1 MVHFILWYLVVT
13 ILGLAAFPIL
23 SSLLPNLPD
32 KGYIFSRTFGLL
44 FVGYVFWLCGIL
56 GITDNSVGG
65 ILFAVLILVG
75 LSVYTA
81 ARRGW
86 GDITRWMKSHR
97 TLIIVSE
104 LLFLFAF
111 ALWAYIR
118 SLNPDIVGTEK
129 PMELA
134 FINAISRSDTFPPHD
149 PWLAGYAI
157 SYYYF
162 GYVLVAMLAKITATA
177 GGVAFNLGVS
187 LTFGLSVLGSYG
199 VVYNLLKM
207 ANPKEG
213 RFPAISALLG
223 PFFTVIVSNW
233 EGFLHFLHSR
243 GFFWRQDASGQWTS
257 GFWRWLDILDLVD
270 PPTGQS
276 FGHWWWWR
284 ASRVIQDI
292 DFHGNGKEVIS
303 EFPFFSYL
311 LGDLHPHV
319 LAMPFGFLLM
329 GLALAV
335 FIRREEKRF
344 RWLGLFPIHLPLG
357 MFAVIA
363 LAAGGMSFL
372 NIWDFPMYV
381 ALLAAAYALRDVL
394 QREGWHPGLILKD
407 FLSFGIAVGA
417 TGFALYLPFFI
428 GFDSQAGGLI
438 PNLLYVTPG
447 SQLWVMFGPLFVPV
461 FAFLFFLWRKQG
473 GNQNLRMGF
482 MVSMAV
488 MLYLLIFSLILV
500 GVIPLIPP
508 LQGVGSVIQVYMSSI
523 GAPSLQAAVSE
534 GLLKR
539 LTTPGTWLTLLIMG
553 TMAIGILWKAK
564 PEEEEQDLPV
574 DREDQAYRF
583 SLLLIVAGM
592 LLVLVPE
599 FVYLRDL
606 FGYRLNTIFKFYY
619 LAWLMWSVAAAF
631 GTIVL
636 FQRLRLPW
644 SSVFAVL
651 FTLSLVMALVYPA
664 MGLWSRTN
672 GFNPITGKTL
682 DGADYFKN
690 YLPDDAAAVAWLK
703 QAPFGVVVESVGGSY
718 SSHAR
723 ISTYSGLPTILGW
736 DFHEIQWRGTS
747 ELVNPRKQEVKTLY
761 CSGDWTETERILNTY
776 DVRYVV
782 VGGMERATYTAD
794 LDNCPGG
801 LQEAKFSEH
810 MQILFQQGQVT
821 IYGR

>member
-1 MVHFILWYLVVT
+1 MLHFIFWYLVVSV
-13 ILGLAAFPIL
+13 LGLVAFPIL

-44 FVGYVFWLCGIL
+44 FVGYVHWLLGIL
-56 GITDNSVGG
+56 KITDNSAGG
-65 ILFAVLILVG
+65 ILFSILIVVG
-75 LSVYTA
+75 LSVYA
-81 ARRGW
+81 VIRRGW
-86 GDITRWMKSHR
+86 GDITRWMKGHQA
-97 TLIIVSE
+97 LIIVSE
-104 LLFLFAF
+104 LLFLVAF
-111 ALWAYIR
+111 GLWAYIR

-134 FINAISRSDTFPPHD
+134 FINAISRSETFPPHD

-187 LTFGLSVLGSYG
+187 LIFSLSVLGAYG
-199 VVYNLLKM
+199 IVYNLLKM
-207 ANPKEG
+207 ANPKGG
-213 RFPAISALLG
+213 RGSAASALLG

-243 GFFWRQDASGQWTS
+243 GVFWRQDASGQWTS
-257 GFWRWLDILDLVD
+257 SFWRWLDILDLAD

-292 DFHGNGKEVIS
+292 DFLGNGKEVIS

-319 LAMPFGFLLM
+319 LAMPFGFLIM
-329 GLALAV
+329 GMALAV
-335 FIRREEKRF
+335 FIRKEEKDF
-344 RWLGLFPIHLPLG
+344 RWLGLFPIQLSLG
-357 MFAVIA
+357 TFLVVA

-417 TGFALYLPFFI
+417 TGFVFYLPFFI

-447 SQLWVMFGPLFVPV
+447 SQLWVMFGPLFVPL
-461 FAFLFFLWRKQG
+461 FTFLIYLWRRQG
-473 GNQNLRMGF
+473 GGRNLRVGF
-482 MVSMAV
+482 MASMAV
-488 MLYLLIFSLILV
+488 ILFLLVFSLILV

-508 LQGVGSVIQVYMSSI
+508 LEGIGSVIQVYMSSI

-534 GLLKR
+534 GLLRR
-539 LTTPGTWLTLLIMG
+539 LTSPGTWLTLLLMG
-553 TMAIGILWKAK
+553 AIAIGILWKAK
-564 PEEEEQDLPV
+564 PEEEEKDLLA

-619 LAWLMWSVAAAF
+619 LAWLMWSVVAAF
-631 GTIVL
+631 GTITL

-644 SSVFAVL
+644 STVFAVL
-651 FTLSLVMALVYPA
+651 FTISLAMALVYPA
-664 MGLWSRTN
+664 IGLWSRTN

-682 DGADYFKN
+682 DGADYFKD

-703 QAPFGVVVESVGGSY
+703 KAPFGVVVESVGGSY

-747 ELVNPRKQEVKTLY
+747 ELVNPRKQDVKTVY
-761 CSGDWTETERILNTY
+761 CTRDWAEAERIMNAY
-776 DVRYVV
+776 EVRYVV
-782 VGGMERATYTAD
+782 VGGLERTTYTGD
-794 LDNCPGG
+794 LESCPGG
-801 LQEAKFSEH
+801 LQEAKFFEH
-810 MQILFQQGQVT
+810 MEILFQQGQVT
-821 IYGR
+821 IYRH

>member
-1 MVHFILWYLVVT
+1 MFHFILWYLVITV
-13 ILGLAAFPIL
+13 LGLVAFPIL
-23 SSLLPNLPD
+23 SSLFPNLPD
-32 KGYIFSRTFGLL
+32 QGYIFSRTFGLL
-44 FVGYVFWLCGIL
+44 FVGYLHWLFGIL
-56 GITDNSVGG
+56 GIMDNSLGG
-65 ILFAVLILVG
+65 ILFSFLVLIG
-75 LSVYTA
+75 LSVYA
-81 ARRGW
+81 VVRRGW
-86 GDITRWMKSHR
+86 ENILSWFKSHR
-97 TLIIVSE
+97 TLIIIAE

-111 ALWAYIR
+111 GLWAYIR

-134 FINAISRSDTFPPHD
+134 FINAISRSDSFPPHD

-162 GYVLVAMLAKITATA
+162 GYVFVAMLAKITATS

-187 LTFGLSVLGSYG
+187 LVFGLSALGSYG
-199 VVYNLLKM
+199 VLYNLIEMVNSK
-207 ANPKEG
+207 G
-213 RFPAISALLG
+213 RKFSAQSALLG
-223 PFFTVIVSNW
+223 PLFTLIVSNW

-243 GFFWRQDASGQWTS
+243 GVFWHQDASGQWTS
-257 GFWRWLDILDLVD
+257 NFWRWLDILDLVD
-270 PPTGQS
+270 PPTGQP

-284 ASRVIQDI
+284 ASRVIQDV
-292 DFHGNGKEVIS
+292 DFLGNGKEVIS

-319 LAMPFGFLLM
+319 LAMPFGFLIM
-329 GLALAV
+329 VTGLAV
-335 FIRREEKRF
+335 FSRKEESSF
-344 RWLGLFPIHLPLG
+344 RWLGLFLIQLPVVKFL
-357 MFAVIA
+357 AVA
-363 LAAGGMSFL
+363 LIAGGMSFL

-394 QREGWHPGLILKD
+394 QREGWHPGLIVKD

-417 TGFALYLPFFI
+417 TGFVFYLPFFI

-447 SQLWVMFGPLFVPV
+447 SQLWVMFGPLFVPL
-461 FAFLFFLWRKQG
+461 FAFLIFLWRRQG
-473 GNQNLRMGF
+473 GNEMLRMGF
-482 MVSMAV
+482 MVSISV
-488 MLYLLIFSLILV
+488 ILFLLVFSLILV

-508 LQGVGSVIQVYMSSI
+508 LEGIGSVIQVYMSSI

-534 GLLKR
+534 GLTRR
-539 LTTPGTWLTLLIMG
+539 LTTPGTWLTLLVMG
-553 TMAIGILWKAK
+553 TLAIGILWKAK
-564 PEEEEQDLPV
+564 PKEEEKDLPA
-574 DREDQAYRF
+574 DREDQAYRY

-599 FVYLRDL
+599 FVFLRDL

-631 GTIVL
+631 GTVIL

-644 SSVFAVL
+644 NTIFGVL
-651 FTLSLVMALVYPA
+651 FALSLAMALVYPTI
-664 MGLWSRTN
+664 GLWSRTN

-747 ELVNPRKQEVKTLY
+747 ELVNPRKQDVKTLY
-761 CSGDWTETERILNTY
+761 CTRDWAEAEGILNAY
-776 DVRYVV
+776 DVKYVV
-782 VGGMERATYTAD
+782 VGDLERNTYTQD
-794 LDNCPGG
+794 LSSCPGG

-810 MQILFQQGQVT
+810 MQTVFQQGRVT
-821 IYGR
+821 VYGR